1 MPDTSYYWVS
11 HQPESMT
18 IPVYQVDAFTD
29 ELFKGNP
36 AAVCPLEEW
45 LPNDVLQQIAAENN
59 LSETAFF
66 VKKDVDF
73 ELRWFTPT
81 VEVALC
87 GHATLASAHVL
98 FEHLE
103 YTQPGIHFHT
113 AESGTLNVSK
123 SKDGLCMD
131 LPVDNPVEATPPPAL
146 FRALGIDETPCYK
159 GETDYLI
166 VLQDQLSLDKIK
178 PDFRALAKIE
188 ARGIIVTAPGENHDF
203 VSRFF
208 CPQVGIDE
216 DPVTG
221 SAHTTL
227 VPYWSTKLN
236 RSNMTAQ
243 QRSKRAGELICK
255 LNNDRVLLTGKAVTY
270 LSGQI
275 NIQ

>member
-1 MPDTSYYWVS
+1 
-11 HQPESMT
+11 MT
-18 IPVYQVDAFTD
+18 IPIYQVDAFTD

-36 AAVCPLEEW
+36 AAVCPLEKW
-45 LPNDVLQQIAAENN
+45 LPDDALQRIAAENN

-66 VKKDVDF
+66 VKNDSGF

-103 YTQPGIHFHT
+103 YTEPIIHFQT
-113 AESGTLNVSK
+113 TESGILQVSK
-123 SKDGLCMD
+123 SENGLCMD
-131 LPVDNPVEATPPPAL
+131 FPMDNPAQVIPPSRL
-146 FRALGIDETPCYK
+146 FQVLGIDEAACYK
-159 GETDYLI
+159 GKTDYLV
-166 VLQDQLSLDKIK
+166 VLQDQLSLDRIK
-178 PDFRALAKIE
+178 PDFKALVKIE
-188 ARGIIVTAPGENHDF
+188 ARGVIVTAPGLNHDF

-227 VPYWSTKLN
+227 APYWSKMLN
-236 RSNMTAQ
+236 KSNLTAQ
-243 QRSKRAGELICK
+243 QRSKRTGELICK
-255 LNNDRVLLTGKAVTY
+255 LNNDRVLLTGKAATY

-275 NIQ
+275 NI